1 MTPANSSKETT
12 IAAAAVFFQPAH
24 DAVGSRSGFA
34 AIESGPFAEAE
45 SVSPLY
51 WLANSKLQFVAFL
64 GAKLERRR
72 SPPDCCSYDR
82 RSIKNLTAD

>member
-1 MTPANSSKETT
+1 MTLLPPDQLLLLLN
-12 IAAAAVFFQPAH
+12 Q
-24 DAVGSRSGFA
+24 DL
-34 AIESGPFAEAE
+34 FAEAE

-51 WLANSKLQFVAFL
+51 RLANSKLQFVAFL
-64 GAKLERRR
+64 GAKLEQRR